1 MKFLVP
7 RDPLAPRAL
16 EPVKPMAQAKVL
28 RAGEYAVWR
37 DAGDLVADARE
48 QAARILAGSQEA
60 FDKECRRGFEHGER
74 QAKQAQAEAM
84 IEIIGR
90 KVDYLESVEHDV
102 IDLVMGAVRKV
113 VDGFDDETKVA
124 AVTRNALA
132 VLRNQKQITLR
143 LHPDELD
150 HAKANMAQFLAAF
163 PGIGFI
169 DLVADARLAAGSC
182 ILESGIGIV
191 EASLED
197 QIAALDA
204 AFKRV
209 LGNRKS

>member
-16 EPVKPMAQAKVL
+16 EPVKPMAEAKVL
-28 RAGEYAVWR
+28 RAGEYAAWR
-37 DAGDLVADARE
+37 EAGDLVAAARE

-90 KVDYLESVEHDV
+90 KVDYLESVEHDA

-113 VDGFDDETKVA
+113 VDGFDDEAKVA

-150 HAKANMAQFLAAF
+150 HAKANMTQFLAAF